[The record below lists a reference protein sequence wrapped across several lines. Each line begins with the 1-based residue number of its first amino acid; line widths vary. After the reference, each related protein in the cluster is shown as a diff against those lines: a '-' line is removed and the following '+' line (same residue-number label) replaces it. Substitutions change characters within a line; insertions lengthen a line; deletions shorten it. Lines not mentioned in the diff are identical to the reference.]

1 MKTKAKNSYHKY
13 INISNCIFLILLV
26 CSSTVSSST
35 FFVGDTYIYVKWV
48 YVLLFATLLTV
59 SESLWLT
66 KTKSTVTFTRNE
78 IIAIFLFLCIC
89 ALKFLQNDV
98 EWSIKGLSCFILLIY
113 FKSRNEMTP
122 TNTSFEHTLIIIALT
137 SSFYALFQYLH
148 KDTTTNMSGFYDNPV
163 GFAFTISIA
172 AILVTKQLTICTST
186 CYKVLYSIILVFMII
201 VICMSGSRTG
211 MISLFLC
218 LCIALK
224 NIRKYLIVAF
234 LCVSTLSILF
244 LKTDSSQGRLFIYK
258 TTISMFDNP
267 HDILFGKGT
276 KGFEKHYMTYQAKA
290 LKSADENTK
299 NRADDIK
306 HPLNEFLLFGIDN
319 GLLPTALLLLSFI
332 IYAWGKPKDIVTIQT
347 FIVICL
353 FSSFSYPFKYPISW
367 IVLAWCLSNTKAF
380 GQQYTNTKYA
390 TLAFAYITSA
400 ICISSFLIETIPS
413 LLTWRQAYDQS
424 RLGFTDKALFL
435 YRKAAKKCSYSEFY
449 YNYSSFLL
457 NCGRYQQAMQIIDKC
472 QIASYD
478 VQLLKAEICMSEKRY
493 KQANMYCNIAH
504 EMCPNRFRPLM
515 CMFYIYAKIGCITKQ
530 KAIAQIIVKK
540 RVKINSPEINR
551 YKAEAK
557 KFLRQHPQK
566 SNQNL

>member
-98 EWSIKGLSCFILLIY
+98 EWSIKGLSCFILLLY

-186 CYKVLYSIILVFMII
+186 CYKVIYSIILVFMII

-224 NIRKYLIVAF
+224 NIRK
-234 LCVSTLSILF
+234 
-244 LKTDSSQGRLFIYK
+244 
-258 TTISMFDNP
+258 P
-267 HDILFGKGT
+267 
-276 KGFEKHYMTYQAKA
+276 
-290 LKSADENTK
+290 
-299 NRADDIK
+299 
-306 HPLNEFLLFGIDN
+306 
-319 GLLPTALLLLSFI
+319 
-332 IYAWGKPKDIVTIQT
+332 
-347 FIVICL
+347 
-353 FSSFSYPFKYPISW
+353 
-367 IVLAWCLSNTKAF
+367 
-380 GQQYTNTKYA
+380 
-390 TLAFAYITSA
+390 
-400 ICISSFLIETIPS
+400 
-413 LLTWRQAYDQS
+413 
-424 RLGFTDKALFL
+424 
-435 YRKAAKKCSYSEFY
+435 
-449 YNYSSFLL
+449 
-457 NCGRYQQAMQIIDKC
+457 
-472 QIASYD
+472 
-478 VQLLKAEICMSEKRY
+478 
-493 KQANMYCNIAH
+493 
-504 EMCPNRFRPLM
+504 
-515 CMFYIYAKIGCITKQ
+515 
-530 KAIAQIIVKK
+530 
-540 RVKINSPEINR
+540 
-551 YKAEAK
+551 
-557 KFLRQHPQK
+557 
-566 SNQNL
+566 